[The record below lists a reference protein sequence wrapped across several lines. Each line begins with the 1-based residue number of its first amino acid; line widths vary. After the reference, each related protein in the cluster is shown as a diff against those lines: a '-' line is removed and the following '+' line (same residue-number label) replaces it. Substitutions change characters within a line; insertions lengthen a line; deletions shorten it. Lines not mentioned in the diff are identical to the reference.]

1 MECAKERFGEGITQS
16 TKGGICPH
24 LKRRARCNLCGGHE
38 VCEHGKMKKT
48 CFKCRLIKKQNVPMR
63 EMPIT
68 TISQKDGEILQGLIT
83 ITSSNAFACRINLP
97 AEHVCA
103 GPSMQTQEV
112 IDINA
117 ASSTL
122 SQFLWLSTL
131 CPFVHEKEAKK
142 KASKVRKSANAQ
154 TVAEKAQPTPVKK
167 VLVKRNAVMNF
178 LSSKQSGSTQKT
190 NDQCC
195 EDGNEVIIGN
205 TAGSQPHGV
214 EENPQL
220 QGSEAFSHEGHTWIS
235 AVLAAITEAKKQPEQ
250 PKPQVP
256 CKSKTNNPPIHKDC
270 KVGADIK
277 KKVVKRQKRPLAVL
291 PRPANG
297 TSTELLRGSTM
308 CEVDEAGDH
317 RPVNPT
323 CLKIYELDYI
333 LELDS
338 AGLESDWINATDSNV
353 MMFDLCDQTCEADDA
368 AINPSAF
375 GQSAPLCMPASL
387 DLHFVDHWKEWIFEK
402 SACLDS
408 QKVMREFSVMT

>member
-1 MECAKERFGEGITQS
+1 MECAKERFGEDITQS

-24 LKRRARCNLCGGHE
+24 LKRRARCNLCGGRDL
-38 VCEHGKMKKT
+38 CGHGKIKKT
-48 CFKCRLIKKQNVPMR
+48 CFKCKLIEKQNTSR
-63 EMPIT
+63 QEIPIT
-68 TISQKDGEILQGLIT
+68 TILKNDAEILQGLVT
-83 ITSSNAFACRINLP
+83 MTSSNSFACRINLP
-97 AEHVCA
+97 AELVC
-103 GPSMQTQEV
+103 GSMQTQEV
-112 IDINA
+112 IEINA

-122 SQFLWLSTL
+122 SNFVWLSTQTL
-131 CPFVHEKEAKK
+131 SPFVHEKEAKK
-142 KASKVRKSANAQ
+142 KASKVCKSANAQ
-154 TVAEKAQPTPVKK
+154 TIAEKAQPTPVKK

-178 LSSKQSGSTQKT
+178 LPQKQSGSTQKT

-195 EDGNEVIIGN
+195 EDGTEVIIGN
-205 TAGSQPHGV
+205 TAGSQPHRV
-214 EENPQL
+214 EENLQL
-220 QGSEAFSHEGHTWIS
+220 QGSEVFSHEGYTWIS
-235 AVLAAITEAKKQPEQ
+235 AVVAAITEANKQPER

-297 TSTELLRGSTM
+297 TSTEAIGLTM
-308 CEVDEAGDH
+308 CKVDEAGDH
-317 RPVNPT
+317 RPVDPA
-323 CLKIYELDYI
+323 CLKIDELDYI

-353 MMFDLCDQTCEADDA
+353 MMFDLCDQTCETDDA
-368 AINPSAF
+368 AIDPSAF
-375 GQSAPLCMPASL
+375 GLSTPLCMPASL